1 MRPLNFVLIFIIC
14 IGLVL
19 FSLQNTELATIQLLE
34 GVEFE
39 APLAIELI
47 AATGIGAL
55 LAWLFSLL
63 SQLQRMLT
71 ARQNIRQ
78 IRQQEQRIQELEK
91 DLQQIHQ
98 QGQRI
103 QELEGDVEKIHTE
116 ENTNNYKTAVSTVD
130 SPKTEVKPVVESETV
145 TENLAETSQTETIS
159 EDTKE
164 VNTEVET
171 VNTEAK

>member
-14 IGLVL
+14 VLLVL
-19 FSLQNTELATIQLLE
+19 FSLQNTELATIQVIE

-47 AATGIGAL
+47 AATGVGAV

-78 IRQQEQRIQELEK
+78 IRQQKQRIEELEK
-91 DLQQIHQ
+91 DMQQIHQ

-116 ENTNNYKTAVSTVD
+116 ENTNNSKTVVSKTN
-130 SPKTEVKPVVESETV
+130 SPDIEAKPVVESEDL
-145 TENLAETSQTETIS
+145 TEDSTEDSTD
-159 EDTKE
+159 EDPEKTTDTDKE
-164 VNTEVET
+164 K
-171 VNTEAK
+171 VNTEA